1 MKIAIM
7 QPYFFPYIGYFQ
19 LIAAVDLFVVYD
31 NVQFSK
37 KGWIN
42 RNRILVNGADSFVSL
57 PLKKDSDF
65 LNVVDRSLS
74 DNWINERKKIVNR
87 IVESYRKAP
96 YFYDAFPLIE
106 KAIMY
111 EDVNLFRFILN
122 SLELVNGYL
131 EITTPIVIS
140 STMSIDHSLKA
151 KEKVV
156 ALCKERE
163 AVTYINPIG
172 GLELY
177 NKEEFKREGIKLEF
191 LMSNNILYQQF
202 NNEFVPF
209 LSIIDVLMFNSKE
222 QIRKHIQTSFSIQ

>member
-31 NVQFSK
+31 NIQFSK

-42 RNRILVNGADSFVSL
+42 RNRILVNGTDSFVSL
-57 PLKKDSDF
+57 PLRKQSDF

-87 IVESYRKAP
+87 IIESYRKAP
-96 YFYDAFPLIE
+96 YFSDAFPLIE
-106 KAIMY
+106 KVIMY
-111 EDVNLFRFILN
+111 EDVNLFRFILS
-122 SLELVNGYL
+122 SLKLVNGYL

-140 STMSIDHSLKA
+140 STLPIDHSLKA
-151 KEKVV
+151 QEKVV
-156 ALCKERE
+156 TLCKECK
-163 AVTYINPIG
+163 AATYINPIG

-177 NKEEFKREGIKLEF
+177 DKEEFKREGIKLEF
-191 LMSNNILYQQF
+191 LKAHNIQYPQF

-222 QIRKHIQTSFSIQ
+222 QIRQYIQTSFSIQ